1 MRWENALAKD
11 LLLRNVRP
19 MGHASS
25 DILVRDGRIVGISD
39 RIDADGTPIEDGA
52 GAIALPG
59 LIEGHNHLDKTL
71 LGMAWKPHDAGPS
84 LEDRITRERDL
95 REEYGL
101 DPALQSERLLRQS
114 LAFGTTHM
122 RSHVDVDTQIG
133 LRHVE
138 GVLETRE
145 KFRDRMDLQLV
156 AFPQSGL
163 MARPGSVELLDEALQ
178 MGCDVVGGIDPCSMD
193 RDPRGHLDA
202 VFGLAEKH
210 GKPVDIHLHEEGA
223 LGAFSM
229 ELIVERTLALG
240 MQGRVVISHAF
251 CLGMADRARVA
262 GLVKQLADAQ
272 IHIATA
278 AIVSR
283 PNPDA
288 RELSEAGVTLFCG
301 NDGVRDTWTP
311 FGNGDMLERAKML
324 ALLNNF
330 RTDADLQS
338 ALYACSTAGA
348 QALGFEGY
356 GLDVGCF
363 GDLVLIDAETVGH
376 AVVEHMP
383 RKLVLKRGKI
393 VARAGAIVT
402 GS

>member
-1 MRWENALAKD
+1 MPD

-19 MGHASS
+19 MGGE
-25 DILVRDGRIVGISD
+25 LRDLLIRGGRIREITSNLQAEDV
-39 RIDADGTPIEDGA
+39 PIEDGA
-52 GAIALPG
+52 GAIVLPG
-59 LIEGHNHLDKTL
+59 LVEGHNHLDKTL
-71 LGMAWKPHDAGPS
+71 LGMGWKPHQAGPS
-84 LEDRITRERDL
+84 LEDRINGERAL
-95 REEYGL
+95 REVYGI
-101 DPALQSERLLRQS
+101 DPALQSERLLHQS
-114 LAFGTTHM
+114 VAFGTTHM

-138 GVLETRE
+138 GVLQTRE
-145 KFRDRMDLQLV
+145 ACRDLVDLQLV

-163 MARPGSVELLDEALQ
+163 MLRNGTVDLLDAALRA
-178 MGCDVVGGIDPCSMD
+178 GCDVVGGIDPCSMD
-193 RDPRGHLDA
+193 RDPKGHLDA

-210 GKPVDIHLHEEGA
+210 GKPVDIHLHEAGEM
-223 LGAFSM
+223 GAFSM
-229 ELIVERTLALG
+229 ELIIERTLALG

-262 GLVKQLADAQ
+262 GLVKRLADAQ

-348 QALGFEGY
+348 EALGFEGY

-383 RKLVLKRGKI
+383 RKLVVKRGTV
-393 VARAGAIVT
+393 VARNGA
-402 GS
+402 